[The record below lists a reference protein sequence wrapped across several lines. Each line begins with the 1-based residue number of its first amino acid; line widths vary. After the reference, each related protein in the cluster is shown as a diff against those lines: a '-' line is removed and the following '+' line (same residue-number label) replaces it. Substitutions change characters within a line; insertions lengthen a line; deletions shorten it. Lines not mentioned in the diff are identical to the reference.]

1 MSMCLSYLTEIIL
14 IISFLG
20 PLPALTL
27 QCANFGVIDRTYIS
41 QRQLFRVGTN
51 VGDLAPVSGQDL
63 NKNLFDFKSNIGIDQ
78 GWAII

>member
-1 MSMCLSYLTEIIL
+1 MCLSYLTEIIL

-20 PLPALTL
+20 PLPAPAL
-27 QCANFGVIDRTYIS
+27 QCANFGVIDRTYID
-41 QRQLFRVGTN
+41 QPQLFSVGTN
-51 VGDLAPVSGQDL
+51 VGDLAPVSEQDL